1 MGANH
6 KPHIVQQPL
15 HHQPIRER
23 YPTALPVQ
31 TRLSGEGNEEEMPL
45 SFLCVNLVYGRWFTL
60 LVQSSK
66 NRPHTTMLDHLP
78 VRWLL
83 PTVLPLLRV
92 LLLAILRGAHQG
104 SYPAPTTLLHHY
116 DFVIAGGEP
125 PPESIVPGLSRVFY
139 FPSESTWDYFLHP
152 QRHGLRNYRNRGR
165 VLGGSSAINGMLYVR
180 GNRRDYDHWAALGNR
195 GWDYD
200 SVLPYFRK
208 AEGYRGPL
216 SPSTES
222 YHGREGPLPVTP
234 DEEND
239 GFTSAFLK
247 AGEQLGYSVIDP
259 SGPEQIDRFCLLF
272 SHYFPLSLSLC
283 LSITPLT
290 PNTSPSLLKLKS
302 LKFKVIFNQ
311 EKRAVGVKYLYKG
324 EVRKVSVK
332 REVVMSAGALA
343 SPKLL
348 MLSGVGHRDH
358 LNSHGVKVVVDL
370 PGVGQNLQDH
380 VCLYGLTWTLPPGS
394 PTGVL
399 NVASPKMVSDYIHHR
414 TGSYSTPLSDF
425 GHAWALVNGAGH
437 DPYWPDIQLFMAS
450 NGLAQE
456 GILASV
462 ALGLDTKK
470 YLQHYS
476 SLFGRPGMTIMP
488 YLTRP
493 LSRGSI
499 TLASRDPLQ
508 PMIID
513 PNYLSHPDDVTTL
526 VNGIKLAVQL
536 SKTPAM
542 ASTLGAKLYAKP
554 LQECAGKVFG
564 SDKYWRC
571 YVLHMATTFYHFAGT
586 CRMGPASDPY
596 SVVDDEL
603 KLRGVAGVRVVDASV
618 MPVVVSG
625 NPMAAIIMIAERAA
639 DVIKQDWTS
648 AR

>member
-1 MGANH
+1 
-6 KPHIVQQPL
+6 
-15 HHQPIRER
+15 
-23 YPTALPVQ
+23 
-31 TRLSGEGNEEEMPL
+31 MPL

-116 DFVIAGGEP
+116 DFVIVGGGTAGCVMAARLSEVPEWKVLLLEAGGEP

-152 QRHGLRNYRNRGR
+152 QRHGLRNYRNRSSPVPQGR

-259 SGPEQIDRFCLLF
+259 SGPEQIGFAKTEYTTRGGERWHTARAYLNPASRRHNL
-272 SHYFPLSLSLC
+272 H
-283 LSITPLT
+283 ILT
-290 PNTSPSLLKLKS
+290 GATVL
-302 LKFKVIFNQ
+302 KVIFNQ

-603 KLRGVAGVRVVDASV
+603 K
-618 MPVVVSG
+618 
-625 NPMAAIIMIAERAA
+625 
-639 DVIKQDWTS
+639 
-648 AR
+648 